1 MHRTNDRRDYFWPV
15 VALVV
20 AADLLT
26 KLMAQAL
33 IPRAYTPEVLGHLVR
48 LTLLYNPGAA
58 FGLHLGPWS
67 RWAFLIIAVVAI
79 VVLVRM
85 YWATSRANHA
95 RIWALALVTGGAA
108 SNAFNRVWSSR
119 GVVDFIDVGIG
130 NWRWPAFNL
139 ADIAISTGAIL
150 LAWVLWRE
158 DTREDVPAV

>member
-1 MHRTNDRRDYFWPV
+1 MHRTLDRRDYFWPV

-33 IPRAYTPEVLGHLVR
+33 IPRAYTPEVLGDWVR

-58 FGLHLGPWS
+58 FGLHLGAWS
-67 RWAFLIIAVVAI
+67 RWAFFIIAIVAV

-85 YWATSRANHA
+85 YWATSRDKQT
-95 RIWALALVTGGAA
+95 RIWALALLTGGAG

-139 ADIAISTGAIL
+139 ADASITTGAIL

-158 DTREDVPAV
+158 DTREDDSAA